1 MMKMMKMFQAM
12 ERRVLP
18 IVVAILLGCV
28 DLSAAAAASM
38 GSSMWDHVV
47 DFDQNY
53 RLLWT
58 STSQDIT
65 FEVQARTLGYVGL
78 GFSRDGTLSDADLA
92 IGWIDQGH
100 VYFQDRHVRAGS
112 DGDPIVD
119 SSQDYTV
126 LLGYENVTHTVIRFK
141 RNLDTCDMKDDF
153 PITNDTMRVIFMYS
167 KEKPSKGATL
177 PGTLPGPLEA
187 FKGSRSLFL
196 TQRTS
201 QQPLPISAEVNI
213 LELRNEDVELPE
225 SDESLYWCKI
235 FKLDDF
241 HRKHHLVRYEPV
253 FDSSTSVLYL
263 NHMIL
268 YECQGLSKELEMLSR
283 ERGQPCFQLQ
293 PMHCNT
299 VVANWA
305 RGSDGFSF
313 PQEAGYPLDSHQA
326 TFYMLETHYNNP
338 DYSYD
343 FSAFYRKNLSKQQR
357 NMNIHGLDGDDDDD
371 DDDGGA
377 DAANMDENGEEPM
390 PDEEYPGS
398 DTDSSDAAMEQ
409 QVVDNSGLKL
419 YYTSE
424 LRNFDAGVLSVG
436 LDPNWRHIIPPGQ
449 KKVVSEGHCI
459 GACTERGFPREGINI
474 FAVMTRTHLIGRQV
488 KLRQIRGTDELQ
500 PIVHDTN
507 IDPSYQDY
515 RRLPVPVKALPGDS
529 LIAECIY
536 DSSSRKSITLGGMTT
551 REEICLVLTLYYPRQ
566 KELTSCH
573 SLPSLPTVLHSLG
586 IQELASGTNPVV
598 IASPP
603 ELAGMTLEKRLT
615 SYDWA
620 NQFESFQYV
629 TRLGSFKPL
638 CWTPNNSMIPGIEM
652 EAHGRNITRY
662 WKQWNKCR
670 NIHTNMV
677 TEPGHGDGPEDGGGV
692 PNMIDMPAMD
702 DHESTNMIQ
711 TTDLKAKV
719 TRPNANANNQGGS
732 RPTSGRNGANRKQGT
747 AQSTLLS
754 TVVLL
759 TVSSFVSGLF

>member
-1 MMKMMKMFQAM
+1 MKITIQK
-12 ERRVLP
+12 R
-18 IVVAILLGCV
+18 IVHLLGYILWLLVACCGE
-28 DLSAAAAASM
+28 LGLASH
-38 GSSMWDHVV
+38 WEHAV
-47 DFDQNY
+47 DFDHNY

-58 STSQDIT
+58 SNNQDIT
-65 FEVQARTLGYVGL
+65 FEIQAKTLGYVGL
-78 GFSRDGTLSDADLA
+78 GFSHDGTLADSDIA

-100 VYFQDRHVRAGS
+100 VHFQDRHIRAGS
-112 DGDPIVD
+112 DGDPIID
-119 SSQDYTV
+119 KSQDYTV

-141 RNLDTCDMKDDF
+141 RNLDTCDNKDDF
-153 PITNDTMRVIFMYS
+153 PITNDTMRVIFLYS
-167 KEKPSKGATL
+167 KEKPTKGSTL
-177 PGTLPGPLEA
+177 PGSLPAPLES
-187 FKGSRSLFL
+187 FKGSRSVFL

-201 QQPLPISAEVNI
+201 QHPLQNPASINI

-241 HRKHHLVRYEPV
+241 HQKHHLVRYEPV
-253 FDSSTSVLYL
+253 FDSSTSVLFL

-283 ERGQPCFQLQ
+283 ERGQPCFRLQ

-313 PQEAGYPLDSHQA
+313 PQETGYPLDSHQA

-343 FSAFYRKNLSKQQR
+343 FSSFYRKNLSKQQR
-357 NMNIHGLDGDDDDD
+357 NMNIHGDDDEDD
-371 DDDGGA
+371 DDDGA
-377 DAANMDENGEEPM
+377 DVDANEDTGRDEYE
-390 PDEEYPGS
+390 PGS
-398 DTDSSDAAMEQ
+398 DSDVELDSDDGAAAAEQ

-419 YYTSE
+419 YYTQT

-449 KKVVSEGHCI
+449 EKVVSEGHCI
-459 GACTERGFPREGINI
+459 GSCTEKGLPKEGINI

-488 KLRQIRGTDELQ
+488 KLRQIRGSEEHQ

-515 RRLPVPVKALPGDS
+515 RRLPAPVKVLPGDS

-586 IQELASGTNPVV
+586 IEELASGTNPVV

-629 TRLGSFKPL
+629 TRRGSFKPL
-638 CWTPNNSMIPGIEM
+638 CWTPNNSMLPGIEL
-652 EAHGRNITRY
+652 ESYGSNITRY
-662 WKQWNKCR
+662 WKPVNKCR

-677 TEPGHGDGPEDGGGV
+677 TEPMQDSDGSQ

-702 DHESTNMIQ
+702 DHESTNMIDV
-711 TTDLKAKV
+711 DLRAKV
-719 TRPNANANNQGGS
+719 ARPNSNANNQGGG
-732 RPTSGRNGANRKQGT
+732 RPTSTGGHSDGCRQLPRYENVFA
-747 AQSTLLS
+747 TLA
-754 TVVLL
+754 LL
-759 TVSSFVSGLF
+759 ATSRIVIGLI

>member
-1 MMKMMKMFQAM
+1 MKAYHAIMKILARQQITSLRKCCLCMLIVWCSA
-12 ERRVLP
+12 LP
-18 IVVAILLGCV
+18 VTV
-28 DLSAAAAASM
+28 SQ
-38 GSSMWDHVV
+38 WDHMM
-47 DFDQNY
+47 DFDHNY

-58 STSQDIT
+58 SNNQDIT
-65 FEVQARTLGYVGL
+65 FEIQARTLGYVGL
-78 GFSRDGTLSDADLA
+78 GFSHDGTLADSDIV

-100 VYFQDRHVRAGS
+100 VLLQDRHIRAES
-112 DGDPIVD
+112 DGDPVVD

-141 RNLDTCDMKDDF
+141 RNLETCDNKDDT

-167 KEKPSKGATL
+167 KQKPIKGSTL
-177 PGTLPGPLEA
+177 PGTLPAPLEA
-187 FKGSRSLFL
+187 FRGSRSVFL
-196 TQRTS
+196 TQRTN
-201 QQPLPISAEVNI
+201 QHPLPNPSSISI

-241 HRKHHLVRYEPV
+241 HEKHHLVRYEPV

-283 ERGQPCFQLQ
+283 ERGQPCFRMQ

-313 PQEAGYPLDSHQA
+313 PRETGYPLDSHQA
-326 TFYMLETHYNNP
+326 TYYMLETHYNNP

-343 FSAFYRKNLSKQQR
+343 FSSFYQKNLSKQQR
-357 NMNIHGLDGDDDDD
+357 IMNTHGDDDDD
-371 DDDGGA
+371 NDDADDEDTANENTDQDERNQEEYAAESESDVGPES
-377 DAANMDENGEEPM
+377 DAAN
-390 PDEEYPGS
+390 
-398 DTDSSDAAMEQ
+398 EQ

-419 YYTSE
+419 YYTQS

-449 KKVVSEGHCI
+449 EKVVSEGHCI
-459 GACTERGFPREGINI
+459 GSCTQKGFPKEGINI

-488 KLRQIRGTDELQ
+488 KLRQIRGSEEHE

-507 IDPSYQDY
+507 IDPSYRDY
-515 RRLPVPVKALPGDS
+515 RRLPAPVKVLPGDN

-598 IASPP
+598 IASPS

-629 TRLGSFKPL
+629 TQRGSFKPL
-638 CWTPNNSMIPGIEM
+638 CWTPNNSMLPGIEM
-652 EAHGRNITRY
+652 ESYGSNITHY
-662 WKQWNKCR
+662 WKPTNKCR

-677 TEPGHGDGPEDGGGV
+677 TEPMQDGSQ
-692 PNMIDMPAMD
+692 PNMIDLPAMD
-702 DHESTNMIQ
+702 DHESTNMVDA
-711 TTDLKAKV
+711 DLRAKV
-719 TRPNANANNQGGS
+719 ARPNRNASNQGGG
-732 RPTSGRNGANRKQGT
+732 RPTSSVGHS
-747 AQSTLLS
+747 QSNHNIPPEGIVLVTL
-754 TVVLL
+754 VLVAISRL
-759 TVSSFVSGLF
+759 VIGLI

>member
-1 MMKMMKMFQAM
+1 MKLTSRKIDSLVRCFQCLLVAWCC
-12 ERRVLP
+12 ER
-18 IVVAILLGCV
+18 
-28 DLSAAAAASM
+28 SS
-38 GSSMWDHVV
+38 GSQWDHVV
-47 DFDQNY
+47 DFDHTY

-65 FEVQARTLGYVGL
+65 FEIQAKTLGYVGL
-78 GFSRDGTLSDADLA
+78 GFSLDGTLADSDIA

-100 VYFQDRHVRAGS
+100 AYLQDRHIRAEGN
-112 DGDPIVD
+112 GDPIVD
-119 SSQDYTV
+119 PSQDYTL
-126 LLGYENVTHTVIRFK
+126 LLGYDNVTHTVIRFK
-141 RNLDTCDMKDDF
+141 RNLETCDSKDDI

-167 KEKPSKGATL
+167 MDKPAKGSTL
-177 PGTLPGPLEA
+177 PGALPAPLEA

-196 TQRTS
+196 TQRTNRH
-201 QQPLPISAEVNI
+201 PLPDSADVNI

-241 HRKHHLVRYEPV
+241 HQKHHLVRYEPV

-283 ERGQPCFQLQ
+283 QRGQPCFRLQ

-313 PQEAGYPLDSHQA
+313 PMEAGYPLDSHQA
-326 TFYMLETHYNNP
+326 TYYMLETHYNNP

-343 FSAFYRKNLSKQQR
+343 FSSFYRKNLSKQQR
-357 NMNIHGLDGDDDDD
+357 NMNIHGDDDDD
-371 DDDGGA
+371 EDEDEDAGGVGGPDEYEAGKEQLDVDGGTGDEA
-377 DAANMDENGEEPM
+377 EAA
-390 PDEEYPGS
+390 
-398 DTDSSDAAMEQ
+398 AAEQ

-419 YYTSE
+419 YYTQT
-424 LRNFDAGVLSVG
+424 LRNFDAGVLSIG

-449 KKVVSEGHCI
+449 EKVVSEGHCI
-459 GACTERGFPREGINI
+459 GACTERGFPTEGINI

-488 KLRQIRGTDELQ
+488 KLRQIRGNEELQ

-515 RRLPVPVKALPGDS
+515 RRLAAPVKALPGDS

-603 ELAGMTLEKRLT
+603 DLAGMTLEKRLT

-629 TRLGSFKPL
+629 TRRGSFKPL
-638 CWTPNNSMIPGIEM
+638 CWTPNNSMLPGIEM
-652 EAHGRNITRY
+652 ESYGSNITRY
-662 WKQWNKCR
+662 WKPTNKCR

-677 TEPGHGDGPEDGGGV
+677 TEPMQDG
-692 PNMIDMPAMD
+692 MIDMPAMD
-702 DHESTNMIQ
+702 DHESTNLVD
-711 TTDLKAKV
+711 TELKAKMA
-719 TRPNANANNQGGS
+719 RPNANSHGGG
-732 RPTSGRNGANRKQGT
+732 RPTSTMGH
-747 AQSTLLS
+747 
-754 TVVLL
+754 
-759 TVSSFVSGLF
+759 SGGNARTPNPLVFLMLVAAWGSLVIR